1 MNNRTLIPQ
10 GSVASS
16 RRCLIDPEILCLS
29 LWDTVRYCACHWT
42 DVLYSPKKMS
52 LDRHHSSIFFGQ
64 YNTSTTSGDLMYV
77 YGTWYLV
84 LDTCSWCFVFGTL
97 YFLYLRIFY
106 LRIWCRYL
114 VPRIDVR
121 RVCKI
126 WAFGIW
132 RIEHISDTLIDD
144 QNSNTWLSMKIILLT
159 SDKLCWK
166 WWCILILITMVIIMR
181 KMLVFF

>member
-1 MNNRTLIPQ
+1 
-10 GSVASS
+10 
-16 RRCLIDPEILCLS
+16 
-29 LWDTVRYCACHWT
+29 
-42 DVLYSPKKMS
+42 
-52 LDRHHSSIFFGQ
+52 
-64 YNTSTTSGDLMYV
+64 MYV
-77 YGTWYLV
+77 FSTWYLV

-166 WWCILILITMVIIMR
+166 WWCILILITVVIIMR
-181 KMLVFF
+181 KMLIFFKNYCVELVFWNRNLWQKHCGMVSIFNAGLAQGGVGHSVVNHRVYRDCHRVACQNLK